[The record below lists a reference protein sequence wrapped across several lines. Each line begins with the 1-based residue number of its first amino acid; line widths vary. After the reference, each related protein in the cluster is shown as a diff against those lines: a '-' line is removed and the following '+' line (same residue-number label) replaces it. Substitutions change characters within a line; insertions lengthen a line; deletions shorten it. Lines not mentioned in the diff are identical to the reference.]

1 MIIRMGYICCRW
13 GKISLIQNMNK
24 IVLILLCLISTNC
37 YSQSLKDVER
47 VEINAQNC
55 ADTTNDVIACEK
67 LHYKQMDSMLN
78 LVYKKLKIINKEE
91 DFKKIKSDQIQ
102 WLSLRDK
109 EFKKIDGEKDCNV
122 STDVCQALLIS
133 RKTWVVQ
140 QRVEILIKKYNTVAG
155 L

>member
-1 MIIRMGYICCRW
+1 MGYICCRW